1 MRFFSKKE
9 CPACRVARELLERFI
24 NERKLKEMVSVE
36 HHDLDTVD
44 GLAEG
49 AYWDVS
55 AVPTMIVERDRR
67 VVARW
72 DGQVPKEQDLE
83 RALM

>member
-1 MRFFSKKE
+1 
-9 CPACRVARELLERFI
+9 
-24 NERKLKEMVSVE
+24 VSVE

-49 AYWDVS
+49 AYWDVM
-55 AVPTMIVERDRR
+55 AVPTLIVERGRK

-72 DGQVPKEQDLE
+72 DGQVPREADLE
-83 RALM
+83 RALS